1 MFSVGAC
8 TLSFLTKCIII
19 LHYHCQSQKKN
30 ISPVCDL
37 QNVLEN
43 FSTEIMS
50 NLNCVNNMFKEHVL
64 LNFIPMKSKRLVN
77 VIVYVYA
84 FLVADASFG
93 WPISGKC
100 PLFL

>member
-1 MFSVGAC
+1 
-8 TLSFLTKCIII
+8 LSFLTKCIII

-50 NLNCVNNMFKEHVL
+50 NLNSVKNMLKDRVL
-64 LNFIPMKSKRLVN
+64 LNFIPMKSKRSVN
-77 VIVYVYA
+77 IIVYVYV
-84 FLVADASFG
+84 FLVADASFS
-93 WPISGKC
+93 WSISGKC